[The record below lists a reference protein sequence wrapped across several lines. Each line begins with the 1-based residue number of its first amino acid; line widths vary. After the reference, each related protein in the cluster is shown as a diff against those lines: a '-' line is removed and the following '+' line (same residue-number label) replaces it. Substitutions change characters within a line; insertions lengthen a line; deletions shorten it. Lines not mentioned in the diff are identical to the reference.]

1 MATTK
6 IWPVRSRIDHVL
18 NYVMNKDKTENDA
31 FDVVMEGSD
40 FNPLEEV
47 TDYVRQDEKTK
58 QPFYVTGL
66 NCLPDTAVQEM
77 ALTKRQYHKEG
88 GILGFHGYQS
98 FAPGEVTPEQ
108 AHEIGVKLAK
118 ALWGDRFEV
127 IIATHQDREHLH
139 NHFVLNSVSFKDGKK
154 FYASKATYQEMR
166 EVSDELCREYQ
177 LQVIEEIKSGKAM
190 NYSEWQARQEGEDT
204 WRGLILQD
212 IDAVMAESVTLRQF
226 FYRMRQ
232 KGYTFK
238 PNAKYFT
245 LKPPGKERFVRIDRK
260 YSEYSLE
267 KIEARIYAQEKIK
280 RHQPGPSITHQ
291 KMKLQGSFQKA
302 KKTSGLRALYLHY
315 CYRLGVFEKR
325 KNKKR
330 DTAHLNFVYREDI
343 RKLEQIT
350 EETTF
355 LCRHKM
361 DSMEALQAFKASTQ
375 KKIKAQCIARKKL
388 RNQLRTVKD
397 EPLRSELLN
406 QAAELS
412 VQIKKLRKE
421 VTLCEHIEE
430 RAVTIK
436 EKMKAAKAEAEKTKN
451 EKEVKPIEY

>member
-6 IWPVRSRIDHVL
+6 IWPVRSRVDHVL
-18 NYVMNKDKTENDA
+18 NYVMNKNKTENAA
-31 FDVVMEGSD
+31 FEDV
-40 FNPLEEV
+40 LTEEDSEVLKQV
-47 TDYVRQDEKTK
+47 TDYVAQDEKIK

-77 ALTKRQYHKEG
+77 VLTKRQYHKEG
-88 GILGFHGYQS
+88 GILGFHAYQS
-98 FAPGEVTPEQ
+98 FAPGEATPEQ

-118 ALWGDRFEV
+118 ILWGDRFEV
-127 IIATHQDREHLH
+127 IIATHQDRKHLH
-139 NHFVLNSVSFKDGKK
+139 NHFVLNAVSFKDGKK

-166 EVSDELCREYQ
+166 EVSDQLCREYQ
-177 LQVIEEIKSGKAM
+177 LQVIEETKTGKAM
-190 NYSEWQARQEGEDT
+190 HYSEWQARQEGEDT

-212 IDAVMAESVTLRQF
+212 IDGVIQESVTLRQF
-226 FYRMRQ
+226 FFRMRQ

-245 LKPPGKERFVRIDRK
+245 LNPPGKERFVRIDRK
-260 YSEYSLE
+260 YPEYSLE
-267 KIEARIYAQEKIK
+267 KIEARIYGQEKIK
-280 RHQPGPSITHQ
+280 QHKPTPVSVNQ

-302 KKTSGLRALYLHY
+302 RKTGGLRGLYLHY
-315 CYRLGVFEKR
+315 CFRLGVFEKK

-361 DSMEALQAFKASTQ
+361 DSVEALQAFKASTEEE
-375 KKIKAQCIARKKL
+375 IKAQCIARKKL
-388 RNQLRTVKD
+388 RNQLRTVKE
-397 EPLRSELLN
+397 EPQRSGLLN
-406 QAAELS
+406 QAAALS
-412 VQIKKLRKE
+412 IQIKKLRKE
-421 VTLCEHIEE
+421 VRLCEKIEE
-430 RAVTIK
+430 RAVSLREKIK
-436 EKMKAAKAEAEKTKN
+436 TAKAEAEKSKN
-451 EKEVKPIEY
+451 EKEVKPIEH

>member
-6 IWPVRSRIDHVL
+6 IWDVHGRIDHVI
-18 NYVMNKDKTENDA
+18 NYVLNHDKTENEDFA
-31 FDVVMEGSD
+31 ELPAEGES
-40 FNPLEEV
+40 LEAL
-47 TDYVRQDEKTK
+47 TDYVTQADKIK
-58 QPFYVTGL
+58 QPFFVTGL
-66 NCLPDTAVQEM
+66 NCLPETAVQEM
-77 ALTKRQYHKEG
+77 QMTKKQYHKEG
-88 GILGFHGYQS
+88 GIVAYHGYQS

-118 ALWGDRFEV
+118 ELWGDRFEV
-127 IIATHQDREHLH
+127 IIATHQDRQHLH
-139 NHFVLNSVSFKDGKK
+139 NHFVLNAISFKDGLR
-154 FYASKATYQEMR
+154 YYDCNATYDLMR
-166 EVSDELCREYQ
+166 ETSDRLCREYQ
-177 LQVIEEIKSGKAM
+177 LSVIEDPQTGRRPSYKAYLDKEAGKPVWHDLIIK
-190 NYSEWQARQEGEDT
+190 
-204 WRGLILQD
+204 D
-212 IDAVMAESVTLRQF
+212 IDNVIQESVTLRQF
-226 FYRMRQ
+226 FFRMRQ
-232 KGYTFK
+232 KGYSIK

-260 YSEYSLE
+260 YPDYSLE

-280 RHQPGPSITHQ
+280 RHQPGLSITHQ
-291 KMKLQGSFQKA
+291 KMKLQGSFQKS
-302 KKTSGLRALYLHY
+302 KKTSGLRGLYLHY

-375 KKIKAQCIARKKL
+375 EKIKAQCIARKKL
-388 RNQLRTVKD
+388 RNQLRTVKE
-397 EPLRSELLN
+397 EPQRSGILN
-406 QAAELS
+406 QAAALS
-412 VQIKKLRKE
+412 IQIKKLRKE
-421 VTLCEHIEE
+421 VRLCESIEE
-430 RAVTIK
+430 RAVSLR

-451 EKEVKPIEY
+451 EKEVKPIEH

>member
-6 IWPVRSRIDHVL
+6 IWDVHGRIDHVI
-18 NYVMNKDKTENDA
+18 NYVLNHDKTEN
-31 FDVVMEGSD
+31 EGFAELPAEGES
-40 FNPLEEV
+40 LEAL
-47 TDYVRQDEKTK
+47 TDYVTQADKIK
-58 QPFYVTGL
+58 QPFFVTGL
-66 NCLPDTAVQEM
+66 NCLPETAVQEM
-77 ALTKRQYHKEG
+77 QMTKKQYHKEG
-88 GILGFHGYQS
+88 GIVAYHGYQS

-118 ALWGDRFEV
+118 ELWSDRFEV
-127 IIATHQDREHLH
+127 IIATHQDRQHLH
-139 NHFVLNSVSFKDGKK
+139 NHFVLNAISFKDGLR
-154 FYASKATYQEMR
+154 YYDCNATYDLMR
-166 EVSDELCREYQ
+166 ETSDRLCREYQ
-177 LQVIEEIKSGKAM
+177 LSVIEDPQTGRRPSYKAYLDKEAGKPVWHDLIIK
-190 NYSEWQARQEGEDT
+190 
-204 WRGLILQD
+204 D
-212 IDAVMAESVTLRQF
+212 IDNVIQESVTLRQF
-226 FYRMRQ
+226 FFRMRQ

-260 YSEYSLE
+260 YRDYSLE

-280 RHQPGPSITHQ
+280 RHKPTPEFVNQ
-291 KMKLQGSFQKA
+291 KMKLQGSFQKS
-302 KKTSGLRALYLHY
+302 KKTSGLRGLYLHY

-361 DSMEALQAFKASTQ
+361 DSMEALQAFKASTEEE
-375 KKIKAQCIARKKL
+375 IKAQCIARKKL
-388 RNQLRTVKD
+388 RNQLRTVKK
-397 EPLRSELLN
+397 EPQRSELLN
-406 QAAELS
+406 QAAALS
-412 VQIKKLRKE
+412 IQIKKLRKE
-421 VTLCEHIEE
+421 VRLCEKIEE
-430 RAVTIK
+430 RAVSLREKIK
-436 EKMKAAKAEAEKTKN
+436 TAKAEAEKSKN

>member
-6 IWPVRSRIDHVL
+6 IWPVRSRVDHVL

-47 TDYVRQDEKTK
+47 TDYVRQDEKIK

-77 ALTKRQYHKEG
+77 ALIKRQYHKEG

-166 EVSDELCREYQ
+166 DVSDQLCREYQ
-177 LQVIEEIKSGKAM
+177 LQVIEETKSGKAM
-190 NYSEWQARQEGEDT
+190 HYSEWQARQEGEDT

-212 IDAVMAESVTLRQF
+212 IDGVIQESVTLRQF
-226 FYRMRQ
+226 FFRMRQ

-260 YSEYSLE
+260 YPEYSLE

-280 RHQPGPSITHQ
+280 RHKPTPVSVNK
-291 KMKLQGSFQKA
+291 KMKLQGSFQKS
-302 KKTSGLRALYLHY
+302 KKTSGLRGLYLHY

-325 KNKKR
+325 KNQKR

-375 KKIKAQCIARKKL
+375 EEIKAQCIARKKL

-406 QAAELS
+406 QAAALS

>member
-6 IWPVRSRIDHVL
+6 IWPVRSRVDHVL
-18 NYVMNKDKTENDA
+18 NYVMNKDKTENAA
-31 FDVVMEGSD
+31 FEDV
-40 FNPLEEV
+40 LTEEDSEVLKQV
-47 TDYVRQDEKTK
+47 TDYVGQDKKTK

-77 ALTKRQYHKEG
+77 VLTKRQYHKEG
-88 GILGFHGYQS
+88 GILAFHGYQS

-108 AHEIGVKLAK
+108 AHEIGVKLAEV
-118 ALWGDRFEV
+118 LWGERFEV
-127 IIATHQDREHLH
+127 IVATHQDREHLH

-166 EVSDELCREYQ
+166 DVSDQLCREYQ
-177 LQVIEEIKSGKAM
+177 LQVIEETKSGKAM
-190 NYSEWQARQEGEDT
+190 HYSEWQARQEGEDT

-212 IDAVMAESVTLRQF
+212 IDGVIQESVTLRQF
-226 FYRMRQ
+226 FFWMRQ

-260 YSEYSLE
+260 YPEYSLE

-280 RHQPGPSITHQ
+280 RHQPEPSITHK

-302 KKTSGLRALYLHY
+302 KKTSGLRGLYLHY

-325 KNKKR
+325 KNQKR

-343 RKLEQIT
+343 RKMEQIT

-361 DSMEALQAFKASTQ
+361 DSMETLQAFKVSTQ
-375 KKIKAQCIARKKL
+375 EKIKAQCIARKKL
-388 RNQLRTVKD
+388 RNQLRTVKE
-397 EPLRSELLN
+397 EPQRSGLLN
-406 QAAELS
+406 
-412 VQIKKLRKE
+412 
-421 VTLCEHIEE
+421 
-430 RAVTIK
+430 
-436 EKMKAAKAEAEKTKN
+436 
-451 EKEVKPIEY
+451 